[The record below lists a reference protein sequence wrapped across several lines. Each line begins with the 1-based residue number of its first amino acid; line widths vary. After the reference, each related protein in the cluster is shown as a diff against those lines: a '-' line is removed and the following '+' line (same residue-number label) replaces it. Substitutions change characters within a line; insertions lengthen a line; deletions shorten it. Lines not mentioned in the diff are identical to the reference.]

1 MDRHTMIVGSDGAE
15 SSDSPYAQSFAALC
29 HAGPALW
36 FLPYSY
42 LIPVVTWLATS
53 RRYPDIARNAR
64 ESVIFWT
71 CAYLVLA
78 VVASVIGWKWAPLLL
93 WPPFAL
99 WAGLAAWSAWSG
111 ASRPYPVA
119 LKQAVVYW
127 EAQEPAARAWLT
139 SMGANIMEYVRNANK
154 AEQLRAAGQEQANTA
169 ESLGMAQRSDAVN
182 PAPQVKSILNTKFLV
197 PYWLKYGLAGGV
209 LGALL
214 GGPLSYWFQ
223 PGMVRQF
230 VSFPL
235 YVSKLME
242 AAGNLGS
249 VSQGSDDFGIVQ
261 TIMETVI
268 STMVVTGIAGA
279 VIGVVLGARRD
290 ARRKQQR

>member
-1 MDRHTMIVGSDGAE
+1 MGTSSTSAEVDGTRCPAKPWE
-15 SSDSPYAQSFAALC
+15 RALAAAC
-29 HAGPALW
+29 HGGPALW
-36 FLPYSY
+36 FVPYSY

-71 CAYLVLA
+71 CAYLVLT

-111 ASRPYPVA
+111 ASRPYPVVE
-119 LKQAVVYW
+119 QAVVYW

-139 SMGANIMEYVRNANK
+139 SVGANIMEYVRNANK
-154 AEQLRAAGQEQANTA
+154 EQQLRAAEQEQANTA
-169 ESLGMAQRSDAVN
+169 DSLGTSQGPDAAN
-182 PAPQVKSILNTKFLV
+182 PVPQVTAMLSTKFV
-197 PYWLKYGLAGGV
+197 IPYWLRYGIEGGL

-223 PGMVRQF
+223 PGMMRQF

-242 AAGNLGS
+242 ALGNLGS
-249 VSQGSDDFGIVQ
+249 ISQGSDDFGIVQ
-261 TIMETVI
+261 TIVGTVI
-268 STMVVTGIAGA
+268 QTMILTGIAGA

-290 ARRKQQR
+290 ASIPRQK

>member
-1 MDRHTMIVGSDGAE
+1 MDSNTTKSRSEYV
-15 SSDSPYAQSFAALC
+15 SSPEISMKPFLAGIC
-29 HAGPALW
+29 HGGPALW

-71 CAYLVLA
+71 CAYLVLT

-111 ASRPYPVA
+111 ASRPYPVV

-127 EAQEPAARAWLT
+127 EAQEPAARAWLA

-154 AEQLRAAGQEQANTA
+154 EQQLRATGQEQANTA
-169 ESLGMAQRSDAVN
+169 ESLGTAQRSDAAN
-182 PAPQVKSILNTKFLV
+182 PVPQVTSMLSTKFVV
-197 PYWLKYGLAGGV
+197 PYWLRYGIEGGL

-223 PGMVRQF
+223 PGMMRQF

-242 AAGNLGS
+242 ALGNLGS
-249 VSQGSDDFGIVQ
+249 ISQGSDDFGIVQ
-261 TIMETVI
+261 TIVGTVI
-268 STMVVTGIAGA
+268 QTMILTGIAGV

-290 ARRKQQR
+290 ARITRRK